1 MIKCLVKELRA
12 LLVEQRVI
20 VDDNAGVLLFLHDNL
35 CAEEFL
41 VKQLVTDTDNTFSD
55 EDSLKDLLVLILHN
69 LIFLVESWLKDPD
82 EIANETSD
90 ALGLESLSQLLL
102 LERLQGLEVE
112 SVPIKKIIP
121 QVVNDDF

>member
-35 CAEEFL
+35 SAEEFL

-69 LIFLVESWLKDPD
+69 LIFLVESWL
-82 EIANETSD
+82 
-90 ALGLESLSQLLL
+90 
-102 LERLQGLEVE
+102 
-112 SVPIKKIIP
+112 
-121 QVVNDDF
+121 

>member
-69 LIFLVESWLKDPD
+69 LIFLVESWL
-82 EIANETSD
+82 
-90 ALGLESLSQLLL
+90 
-102 LERLQGLEVE
+102 
-112 SVPIKKIIP
+112 
-121 QVVNDDF
+121 